1 MIYLVD
7 ANILS
12 EATKPAPHP
21 QVVEWLRT
29 HQSDLAV
36 DPVILGEIR
45 FGIYVMPAGS
55 RRRRLEKW
63 FVQVI
68 ERIRCVDW
76 DATTGLRWAE
86 LLAALRAAHVAM
98 PIKDSFIAATAL
110 RYNLT
115 LATHNTAHF
124 VHVGVKLV
132 APFVD

>member
-1 MIYLVD
+1 MNYLVD

-12 EATKPAPHP
+12 EATKPLPHP
-21 QVVEWLRT
+21 RVVEWLRA

-45 FGIYVMPAGS
+45 FGIYVLPAGS

-68 ERIRCVDW
+68 ETLHCVDW
-76 DATTGLRWAE
+76 DAATGLRWAQ
-86 LLAALRAAHVAM
+86 LLAALRAGHVAM

-110 RYNLT
+110 QYNLT

-124 VHVGVKLV
+124 VHCGVKLID
-132 APFVD
+132 PFVD